1 MNTIH
6 SSSLAFYPAGYI
18 KPDANGFDKNSA
30 NPVDR
35 QLEAESNRQR
45 QGLPASSPKQIEAAL
60 ADVGLAVGDKYAQ
73 PTDKRT
79 AKALAAY
86 NDTRSQPI
94 QSRLA
99 GMISGIDLYV

>member
-18 KPDANGFDKNSA
+18 KPDASGFDKNSV
-30 NPVDR
+30 NPVDQ
-35 QLEAESNRQR
+35 QLGAESNRQR
-45 QGLPASSPKQIEAAL
+45 QELPASSPKQIEAAL
-60 ADVGLAVGDKYAQ
+60 ADVGLALDGNNAQ
-73 PTDKRT
+73 STDKRT
-79 AKALAAY
+79 ARALAAY

-99 GMISGIDLYV
+99 GMISGIDLYA